1 MRIHG
6 NKITDGAL
14 RRAAMSAGM
23 ANVTVR
29 FTPHGSRSRALAY
42 EVQLRGTS
50 PRRANSGRYGA
61 DTRSASYAAGEHAA
75 TWDEWGMFLA
85 ALFDADP
92 SVTVPRVYDSAEH
105 FHWATGDRFRTLT
118 ADRQHRPGHRW
129 EHTGESATGAYS
141 VSRCRKCNAIV
152 RYMMPGRMF
161 AELSE
166 AVL

>member
-6 NKITDGAL
+6 NKITDATLAHAL
-14 RRAAMSAGM
+14 ASHGMTGVTAIMSA
-23 ANVTVR
+23 
-29 FTPHGSRSRALAY
+29 HGSRSRARAY

-50 PRRANSGRYGA
+50 PRRPNSGGYGPL
-61 DTRSASYAAGEHAA
+61 DTASGDHAA

-85 ALFDADP
+85 AVFAADP

-118 ADRQHRPGHRW
+118 AADQHRTGHRW
-129 EHTGESATGAYS
+129 EYTGESVTGAYS
-141 VSRCRKCNAIV
+141 VSRCRGCDAMV
-152 RYMMPGRMF
+152 RDVAYGRTF